1 MNYEALCKLI
11 DGIIENEVKHIKLFK
26 ESEFCNNNTYQKQ
39 LNQSVNQLTG
49 KLIVT
54 FSDEQKKIFDELFGL
69 LVCENVN
76 LQKFY
81 FREGLR
87 AGLID
92 LSFLNEMK
100 IIESIL

>member
-1 MNYEALCKLI
+1 MNYEEICKVI
-11 DGIIENEVKHIKLFK
+11 DGIIENEVRHIEFFK
-26 ESEFCNNNTYQKQ
+26 ECEFCKNDKYQKE
-39 LNQSVNQLTG
+39 LTQSVNQLTG

-54 FSDEQKKIFDELFGL
+54 LSDEQRKVFDELFGL

-87 AGLID
+87 AGLTD
-92 LSFLNEMK
+92 LSFLNEIK
-100 IIESIL
+100 QIENIL